1 MIVGGGMVGMT
12 LSRLLR
18 LRGAEPVVLE
28 RMPAGHYIPRGYML
42 GFQGYE
48 PLEAI
53 GDRSPYFYP
62 FKRILFWASR

>member
-1 MIVGGGMVGMT
+1 MVGMT

-18 LRGAEPVVLE
+18 NRGVEPVVLE

-48 PLEAI
+48 PAVKETRQAKKKA
-53 GDRSPYFYP
+53 GRRRVDGR
-62 FKRILFWASR
+62 